1 MLFIIPLAK
10 VGKYGAKGFK
20 FVAEGIEDINKINKK
35 ADKVKAVEK
44 STEKAS
50 GGNIKSDDI
59 KFGSSVK
66 STKKVNNQM
75 KKRGWSEESV
85 KDVVDYPHSTR
96 KSVNKATGNG
106 ATVFYDKDGSYVI
119 IDDKTKEIVQI
130 SDKFDK
136 NWVPDAGI
144 VDPYK
149 PKGGK

>member
-1 MLFIIPLAK
+1 MLYIIPLAK
-10 VGKYGAKGFK
+10 VEKYGIKGFK
-20 FVAEGIEDINKINKK
+20 FVAEGIEDINKMNKK

-85 KDVVDYPHSTR
+85 KDVVDHPHSTR